1 MEEPIWTPSPQAIH
15 NSNMGAMMR
24 FIEAKYKQNFKSSD
38 DFYNWS
44 VTYSELFWSEIWDWA
59 KVRGHKDLETLYVK
73 KDQFNQCRFFEG
85 STLNYAENLLAPWE
99 DEAAEAIIFWGE
111 DKVKRSLSIQD
122 VKAQVKDFCAA
133 FERLGLK
140 DMDRV
145 AGFMPNMPET
155 ITSMMAAAS
164 MGCVWSSCSPDF
176 GVQGVLDRLQQTAPK
191 VLITV
196 DGYYFK
202 GKAIDLSEKIQGI
215 VQELPTLEE
224 IIVVPYVGLKTW
236 QSIPKTK
243 SFKDMEGQGAQN
255 PLTFKQVPFNHP
267 LFIMFSSGTT
277 GAPKCIVHGH
287 GGSLLQH
294 VKEHQL
300 HSDIKPGDRVFYY
313 TTCGWMMWNWL
324 ASGLASKA
332 ALVLYD
338 GSPFSPKEDILFQMA
353 EKEKVTFFG
362 ISAKYIDALHK
373 AEQSPKQNYNLSNIR
388 TIASTGS
395 PLMPE
400 NYDYVYEHIS
410 PSVCLASISGGTDII
425 SCFALGDPTKPV
437 YRGELQTRG
446 LGLAVEVWDE
456 EGKPVINQKGEL
468 VCTHPFPSMPVG
480 FWDDEGGHKYKSAYF
495 ETYPNVW
502 CHGDFCSLTS
512 HGGLVIYGRSDTVL
526 NPGGVRIGT
535 AEIYRQVEKIDS
547 VLESVAVGQEW
558 DGDVR
563 VVLFVKLK
571 DGVGLDDP
579 LIAKI
584 KSQIR
589 SGASP
594 RHVPDVIIAA
604 PDIPRTISG
613 KISEKAVSDMI
624 HGRVIK
630 NKEALANPEVLDFYA
645 TCLKEQAA

>member
-1 MEEPIWTPSPQAIH
+1 MEEPIWTPSLQAINH
-15 NSNMGAMMR
+15 SHMAAMMR
-24 FIEAKYKQNFKSSD
+24 FIQDKYKQSFASSD
-38 DFYNWS
+38 DFYKWS
-44 VTYSELFWSEIWDWA
+44 ITYPELFWSEVWDWGNV
-59 KVRGHKDLETLYVK
+59 KGYKDPETFYVK
-73 KDQFNQCRFFEG
+73 RDQFNQCRFFEA

-99 DEAAEAIIFWGE
+99 DEGAEALVFWGE
-111 DKVKRSLSIQD
+111 DKVKRSLN
-122 VKAQVKDFCAA
+122 VKEVKDQVKDFRAS
-133 FERLGLK
+133 FKRLGLK

-164 MGCVWSSCSPDF
+164 MGCIWSSCSPDF
-176 GVQGVLDRLQQTAPK
+176 GVQGVLDRLRQIGPK

-202 GKAIDLSEKIQGI
+202 GKVIDLAEKIQGI
-215 VQELPTLEE
+215 ARELLTLEE
-224 IIVVPYVGLKTW
+224 IIVVPYVGIKTW

-243 SFKDMEGQGAQN
+243 SYKDLEGQGGQEE
-255 PLTFKQVPFNHP
+255 LTFTQVPFNHP

-294 VKEHQL
+294 IKEHQL

-324 ASGLASKA
+324 ATGLASKA
-332 ALVLYD
+332 TLVLYD
-338 GSPFSPKEDILFQMA
+338 GSPFAPKEDILFKMA
-353 EKEKVTFFG
+353 QDEKVTFFG

-373 AEQSPKQNYNLSNIR
+373 ADISPCKDYDLKSIR

-400 NYDYVYEHIS
+400 NYDYVYQHIS

-446 LGLAVEVWDE
+446 LGMAVEVWDDN
-456 EGKPVINQKGEL
+456 GKAVANEKGEL

-480 FWDDEGGHKYKSAYF
+480 FWDDEGGEKYYNAYF
-495 ETYPNVW
+495 DKYPNTW

-512 HGGLVIYGRSDTVL
+512 HGGIVIYGRSDTVL

-535 AEIYRQVEKIDS
+535 AEIYRQVEKIGS

-571 DGVGLDDP
+571 EGISLDDP

-594 RHVPDVIIAA
+594 RHVPDVILAA

-624 HGRVIK
+624 HGRAIK
-630 NKEALANPEVLDFYA
+630 NKEALANPEALEFYGN
-645 TCLKEQAA
+645 CMKGMAA